1 MVCELRRFPNCYNC
15 NRAFASSFCFFQLKK
30 KVEDTRI
37 LNKQKKSTHNPD
49 DFPSLEKILSAGL
62 ERGLTTADAE
72 TFDLGMWVDFVI
84 EYNNVHCEDKY
95 KVHYATQSDFDAL

>member
-1 MVCELRRFPNCYNC
+1 M
-15 NRAFASSFCFFQLKK
+15 
-30 KVEDTRI
+30 
-37 LNKQKKSTHNPD
+37 NKQKSTTHSPN

-72 TFDLGMWVDFVI
+72 TFELGMWVDFVI

-95 KVHYATQSDFDAL
+95 KVHYATQSDFDAF